1 MVAVIAS
8 RSAWCRV
15 RFRSKEIQPV
25 IPHIEVSSC
34 HSCCKRSWGRRRYS
48 INQRVAGF
56 SAHRKISSF
65 ETETRCL
72 AADPSTCFK
81 SPCATALIHAGRQP
95 PHVSATQRLT
105 TVDSPPRLTIPGGFT
120 SDDAIDHHRP
130 APKPD
135 SLFPL
140 TSLAGLTQNRQ
151 DSGQAVARAQSVGML
166 VAQDPTHAVEG
177 VLAELAGLLMLTQL
191 PQGDSEGVGRAESV
205 GMLVAQDP
213 THAVEGVLA
222 ELASLPM
229 LTQLT
234 QGDSKGSGRNQGMG
248 MVVAQDPAR
257 AGERV

>member
-120 SDDAIDHHRP
+120 SDDASIITDPRRNLIHSSR
-130 APKPD
+130 
-135 SLFPL
+135 
-140 TSLAGLTQNRQ
+140 RQ
-151 DSGQAVARAQSVGML
+151 AWPCSRRIARTAARL
-166 VAQDPTHAVEG
+166 W
-177 VLAELAGLLMLTQL
+177 
-191 PQGDSEGVGRAESV
+191 
-205 GMLVAQDP
+205 
-213 THAVEGVLA
+213 
-222 ELASLPM
+222 
-229 LTQLT
+229 
-234 QGDSKGSGRNQGMG
+234 
-248 MVVAQDPAR
+248 PAR
-257 AGERV
+257 RVSGCSSPRTRRMR